1 MKRFIDIV
9 ICSAGIL
16 LLFPILLLIGLV
28 VRWSSPGPVLFRQVR
43 VGRAG
48 RNFILLKFRTMIQK
62 PGTELGTFDA
72 GSIQRVT
79 RIGGWLRATKLDEL
93 PQLWN
98 VLIGN
103 MSLVGPRPE
112 VRVWVDAFP
121 ERWAEV
127 LSVRPGITDPA
138 SVEFRNE
145 EKILAGQ
152 ADPEQYY
159 HSVILPR
166 KLDLYEAYVRT
177 QTVQGDLVIL
187 LRTFWAV
194 IAR

>member
-1 MKRFIDIV
+1 LKRFIDIV
-9 ICSAGIL
+9 IASAGIL
-16 LLFPILLLIGLV
+16 LFSPLLLLIALV
-28 VRWSSPGPVLFRQVR
+28 VRWSSAGPALFRQVR
-43 VGRAG
+43 VGRVG
-48 RNFILLKFRTMIQK
+48 RDFILLKFRTMTQK

-72 GSIQRVT
+72 GTTHRVT
-79 RIGGWLRATKLDEL
+79 RIGGLLRATKLDEL

-145 EKILAGQ
+145 EKILASQ
-152 ADPEQYY
+152 ADPQQYY
-159 HSVILPR
+159 RSVILPR

-177 QTVQGDLVIL
+177 QTVLGDLVIL
-187 LRTFWAV
+187 LRTLWAV

>member
-1 MKRFIDIV
+1 VKRFIDIV
-9 ICSAGIL
+9 IASAGIL
-16 LLFPILLLIGLV
+16 LLFPLLLLIALV
-28 VRWSSPGPVLFRQVR
+28 VWWSSSGPVLFRQIR

-48 RNFILLKFRTMIQK
+48 RDFILFKFRTMTHK
-62 PGTELGTFDA
+62 PCAELGTFDA
-72 GSIQRVT
+72 GSFHRVT
-79 RIGGWLRATKLDEL
+79 RIGGWLRKTKLDEL

-127 LSVRPGITDPA
+127 LSIRPGITDPA

-145 EKILAGQ
+145 EEILASQ
-152 ADPEQYY
+152 ANPEQYY
-159 HSVILPR
+159 RSVILHR

-177 QTVQGDLVIL
+177 QTIRGDLTIL